1 MCFSRRLDNE
11 VALALTV
18 NLGDQVKMDF
28 PVDRALLDPLDKMGK
43 VNTSFS
49 LLENE
54 IFILIFFR
62 RTSRWPRNEWKE
74 WNPWWARTG
83 R

>member
-54 IFILIFFR
+54 IFILVSNFL
-62 RTSRWPRNEWKE
+62 
-74 WNPWWARTG
+74 
-83 R
+83 